1 MYNKKRNFIKRF
13 LLIKNSLILLLCL
26 SLFFSSCK
34 NDKAALISGDIG
46 NENIETISDDEKEY
60 IEINLTSDNLNI
72 YQSDKFVLLK
82 NEIPYIK
89 ERIRYSGYENFIG
102 KPVSGYEGDVAILTK
117 EAANALKKAN
127 EEFNKLGL
135 GIVVYDAYRPMRAV
149 EEFVK
154 WTEDLNDTKMKQKF
168 YPNINKS
175 DMIKNGYISKKSGH
189 SRGSTIDLSLYDL
202 RTYNYLD
209 MGGEFDYFGEKS
221 HYDYKGLTIEQKE
234 NRKILRDIMVK
245 FGFKPIN
252 TEWWHFTFIDEPY
265 KDEYFDF
272 PVSKKMDVVFD
283 ENKNKRINIEVIGDY
298 IDADG
303 NIDYNYKNKK
313 YANFGIENLVKSEG
327 EKYVNEDLKQYLN
340 KFNDI
345 LSDDEFNLIL
355 YNLPFLE
362 HRIYFDV
369 DYNDYTKD
377 EMEEMLSVLLKIY
390 NKEKEELEIKYFDA
404 MEDSY
409 YPYGYNK
416 SFLISNI
423 KSLKNAIDR
432 KEYANVNRGELSICY
447 YNEDLSYGAYDIL
460 SVSDLKENSYYE
472 VELVKREN
480 TLRELFIEN
489 DSYYN
494 ASNMFET
501 YDIIDIYGRDIRE
514 EGTFY
519 KHNIYEYLGSDDKLS
534 RDGFNFN
541 GKEVEESGYSRE
553 KLDYIFEVYKVKVL
567 KNAAF
572 LNISEDY
579 GYDTNGFDIYEYHGN
594 VDIDNPINN
603 LELDNNLFMD
613 KVYDYTDESKNIEDF
628 MVQKNNFDDY
638 YITQIVFDEKGY
650 VTHLYRYVR

>member
-1 MYNKKRNFIKRF
+1 MDKDIESENEENE
-13 LLIKNSLILLLCL
+13 S
-26 SLFFSSCK
+26 K
-34 NDKAALISGDIG
+34 NDES
-46 NENIETISDDEKEY
+46 KEY
-60 IEINLTSDNLNI
+60 IEINLTTDDLNI
-72 YQSDKFVLLK
+72 YKSDKFVLLK
-82 NEIPYIK
+82 NVIPNIYESIK
-89 ERIRYSGYENFIG
+89 YYGYENFIG
-102 KPVSGYEGDVAILTK
+102 RRISGYEDNVAILTK
-117 EAANALKKAN
+117 EAADVLKKGN
-127 EEFNKLGL
+127 EEFNKLGF
-135 GIVVYDAYRPMRAV
+135 GIIVYDAYRPMSAV
-149 EEFVK
+149 EEFVN
-154 WTEDLNDTKMKQKF
+154 WTENEDTKMKQKF
-168 YPNINKS
+168 YPNIKKS

-202 RTYNYLD
+202 KTHNKLD
-209 MGGEFDYFGEKS
+209 MGGDFDYFGEKS

-234 NRKILRDIMVK
+234 NRKILRDTMVK
-245 FGFKPIN
+245 YGFKPIS
-252 TEWWHFTFIDEPY
+252 TEWWHFTLIDEPY

-272 PVSKKMDVVFD
+272 PVSKKLDAVVFD

-313 YANFGIENLVKSEG
+313 YVNFGIENLDKSES

-345 LSDDEFNLIL
+345 LSEDEANLIL

-377 EMEEMLSVLLKIY
+377 EMEKMLSVLLKIY
-390 NKEKEELEIKYFDA
+390 NKEKEELELKYFLGD
-404 MEDSY
+404 EISY

-432 KEYANVNRGELSICY
+432 KEDVNVNRNKLSICY
-447 YNEDLSYGAYDIL
+447 YNEDLLHGNYDIL

-472 VELVKREN
+472 VELIKREN
-480 TLRELFIEN
+480 TIRELFIEN
-489 DSYYN
+489 DSYYK
-494 ASNMFET
+494 ASNMLKVL
-501 YDIIDIYGRDIRE
+501 DIIDIYGRDIRE
-514 EGTFY
+514 EDTFY

-534 RDGFNFN
+534 RDRFNFN
-541 GKEVEESGYSRE
+541 GNVVEESSYDRE
-553 KLDYIFEVYKVKVL
+553 KLDYIFKVYKVKVL

-579 GYDTNGFDIYEYHGN
+579 GYDINGFDIYEYHGN

-603 LELDNNLFMD
+603 LQIEKNLFMN
-613 KVYDYTDESKNIEDF
+613 KFDEYKNKTKNLEDF
-628 MVQKNNFDDY
+628 TVQKSNLDGDY
-638 YITQIVFDEKGY
+638 ISQIVFDEKGY
-650 VTHLYRYVR
+650 VTHLYRYVK